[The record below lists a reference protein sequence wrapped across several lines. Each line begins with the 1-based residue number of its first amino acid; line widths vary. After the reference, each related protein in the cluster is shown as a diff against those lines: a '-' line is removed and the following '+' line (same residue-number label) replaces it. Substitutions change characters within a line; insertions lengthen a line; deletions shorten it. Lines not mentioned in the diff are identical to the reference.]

1 VDPVETKTLVAEDS
15 RVAVAYGG
23 ASVAHE
29 EVVLPLDG
37 PVTTER

>member
-1 VDPVETKTLVAEDS
+1 VETKTLVAEDS
-15 RVAVAYGG
+15 RAAIAYGG

-29 EVVLPLDG
+29 EIVPLSDG